1 MDTINNRAKVQA
13 LLGYLSENN
22 YCDGYV
28 RVFRFEC
35 ERILDYLSST
45 HSLDGYLQGYFER
58 YGVEPLPYRLRFFRL
73 IRNYIE
79 CGRLPSRRHP
89 LQGKESYHGMLSEAS
104 RNHLDSY
111 IASCGGGWSCVT
123 AKTISSTVSSFL
135 YHIQENGAGME
146 AVTENDVWAY
156 FYDSDKDVVLH
167 GHGCSYNIRR
177 FLSWAGNIPGGECY
191 RRILPMVPR
200 MKQVHKVYDC
210 LTAEEDNRLVKYIL
224 DETCQL
230 SLRDR
235 AIVIIARFCGL
246 RASDIAALRMSD
258 IDLSHSRLSIR
269 QHKTGQP
276 LEQVL
281 RPVVGNAVCR
291 YVMEERPESGLPE
304 VFLVDE
310 REVRPLSPCTISRI
324 CDKAYRLAGVR
335 QDKRRGGS
343 HLLRHRFAQGLIESG
358 ACDSAAMRLLGHT
371 SPSSLNEY
379 LETDEQRQRG
389 CALGISDFKIGKE
402 ALA

>member
-1 MDTINNRAKVQA
+1 M
-13 LLGYLSENN
+13 LGYLSGHN

-73 IRNYIE
+73 IRSFLE

-89 LQGKESYHGMLSEAS
+89 LQGKESCYGMLSEAS

-123 AKTISSTVSSFL
+123 AKNISCTVSSFL
-135 YHIQENGAGME
+135 FHIQEVGTGMD
-146 AVTENDVWAY
+146 AVTENDVWAI
-156 FYDSDKDVVLH
+156 S
-167 GHGCSYNIRR
+167 
-177 FLSWAGNIPGGECY
+177 GGEFY

-235 AIVIIARFCGL
+235 TIVIIARFCGL
-246 RASDIAALRMSD
+246 RASDIAALCMSD

-276 LEQVL
+276 LELVL

-291 YVMEERPESGLPE
+291 YVMEERPESDLSE

-310 REVRPLSPCTISRI
+310 REVRPLAPCTISRI
-324 CDKAYRLAGVR
+324 CDKAYRLAGIR
-335 QDKRRGGS
+335 QDGKHGGS
-343 HLLRHRFAQGLIESG
+343 HLLRHRFAQVLIEGG
-358 ACDSAAMRLLGHT
+358 ACDSTAMRLLGHT
-371 SPSSLNEY
+371 SPSSLNVY
-379 LETDEQRQRG
+379 LETDGLRLRD
-389 CALGISDFKIGKE
+389 CALSISDFKIGKE
-402 ALA
+402 VLS

>member
-1 MDTINNRAKVQA
+1 M
-13 LLGYLSENN
+13 LGYLSGQE
-22 YCDGYV
+22 YSDGYM
-28 RVFRFEC
+28 RNFRFEC
-35 ERILDYLSST
+35 ERILDYLSSS
-45 HSLDGYLQGYFER
+45 HSLDGYLQGYSER
-58 YGVEPLPYRLRFFRL
+58 YGVDLLPYRLRFIRL
-73 IRNYIE
+73 IRSFLE

-89 LQGKESYHGMLSEAS
+89 LQGKESCYEMLPEAIRS
-104 RNHLDSY
+104 HLDSY

-123 AKTISSTVSSFL
+123 AKKISSTLSSFL
-135 YHIQENGAGME
+135 YHIQEDGAGME

-156 FYDSDKDVVLH
+156 FYESDKDVALH

-210 LTAEEDNRLVKYIL
+210 LTAEEDSRLVKYIL

-246 RASDIAALRMSD
+246 RAGDICALRMSG

-276 LEQVL
+276 LEQML
-281 RPVVGNAVCR
+281 RPIVGNAVCR
-291 YVMEERPESGLPE
+291 YVMEERPESDLPE

-310 REVRPLSPCTISRI
+310 REVRPLSPSAISHI
-324 CDKAYRLAGVR
+324 CNKACRLAGVR
-335 QDKRRGGS
+335 QDRRHSGS

-358 ACDSAAMRLLGHT
+358 ARDSAAMRLLGHT
-371 SPSSLNEY
+371 SPSSLNVY
-379 LETDEQRQRG
+379 LETDERRLRG
-389 CALGISDFKIGKE
+389 CALGISGFKIGKE

>member
-1 MDTINNRAKVQA
+1 M
-13 LLGYLSENN
+13 LGYLSGHN

-45 HSLDGYLQGYFER
+45 HSLDGYPQGYFER

-73 IRNYIE
+73 IRSFLE

-89 LQGKESYHGMLSEAS
+89 LQGKESCYGMLSEAS

-123 AKTISSTVSSFL
+123 AKNISSTVSSFL
-135 YHIQENGAGME
+135 FHIQEVGTGMD

-167 GHGCSYNIRR
+167 GHGSSYNIRR
-177 FLSWAGNIPGGECY
+177 FLMWVGNISGGEFY

-200 MKQVHKVYDC
+200 MKQVRKVYDC

-235 AIVIIARFCGL
+235 AIVIIAWFCGL
-246 RASDIAALRMSD
+246 RASDIAALCMSD

-276 LEQVL
+276 LELVL

-291 YVMEERPESGLPE
+291 YVMEERPESDLSE

-310 REVRPLSPCTISRI
+310 REVRPLAPCTISRI
-324 CDKAYRLAGVR
+324 CDKAYRLAGIR
-335 QDKRRGGS
+335 QDGKHGGS
-343 HLLRHRFAQGLIESG
+343 HLLRHRFAQVLIEGG
-358 ACDSAAMRLLGHT
+358 ACDSTAMRLLGHT
-371 SPSSLNEY
+371 SPSSLNVY
-379 LETDEQRQRG
+379 LETDGLRLRD
-389 CALGISDFKIGKE
+389 CALSISDFKIGKE
-402 ALA
+402 VLS